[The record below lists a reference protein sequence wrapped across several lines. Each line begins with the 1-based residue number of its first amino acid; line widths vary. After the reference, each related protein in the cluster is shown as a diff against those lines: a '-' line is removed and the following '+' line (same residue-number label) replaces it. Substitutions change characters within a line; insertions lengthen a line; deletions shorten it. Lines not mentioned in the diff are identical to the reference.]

1 MCRLAFSQSR
11 RPPSLKPYGQGGRCL
26 GGSLLNQKRDW
37 GVCVLQ
43 GRLSVTEITTNVQCT
58 YRCTRSHVWYRGE
71 APQPETGRRTATRW
85 LLIRSYCTLRAT
97 KVALDCLYC
106 LLQRRRPN
114 GAGAAVFRPKGLFA
128 FSLLLS
134 LLFRGGLKA
143 VVYRGRRRK
152 HDGRVRS
159 SLYSKP
165 KRARFAELTV
175 LSPPDRKVSQGF
187 ESGLQRSLGLTHG
200 RGRCQ
205 RFGFPRIFGCEWR
218 VVRPTVGGCGV
229 L

>member
-1 MCRLAFSQSR
+1 M
-11 RPPSLKPYGQGGRCL
+11 
-26 GGSLLNQKRDW
+26 
-37 GVCVLQ
+37 Q
-43 GRLSVTEITTNVQCT
+43 GRLSVTEITTNVPCT
-58 YRCTRSHVWYRGE
+58 YRCTPSHVWYRGE
-71 APQPETGRRTATRW
+71 APQPETERRTATRW

-114 GAGAAVFRPKGLFA
+114 GAGPALFRPKGLFA

-134 LLFRGGLKA
+134 LLFRGGSKA

-159 SLYSKP
+159 LLYSKP
-165 KRARFAELTV
+165 KRARLAELTV
-175 LSPPDRKVSQGF
+175 LSPPDRKVSQGVRIWSATL
-187 ESGLQRSLGLTHG
+187 SGSDTWSRTRDGVSGSGFLGYSA
-200 RGRCQ
+200 
-205 RFGFPRIFGCEWR
+205 EWR

>member
-1 MCRLAFSQSR
+1 MTSSRLLNSVAWVVDDVQAGVFSESASSISKAVRSR
-11 RPPSLKPYGQGGRCL
+11 RALPRVVAFCTPRAL
-26 GGSLLNQKRDW
+26 GGLRVAGSTVSYGDNNK
-37 GVCVLQ
+37 
-43 GRLSVTEITTNVQCT
+43 CT
-58 YRCTRSHVWYRGE
+58 VYVPMHPRHVWYRGE

-205 RFGFPRIFGCEWR
+205 RFGLPRIFG
-218 VVRPTVGGCGV
+218 
-229 L
+229 

>member
-1 MCRLAFSQSR
+1 M
-11 RPPSLKPYGQGGRCL
+11 
-26 GGSLLNQKRDW
+26 
-37 GVCVLQ
+37 Q

-71 APQPETGRRTATRW
+71 TPQPETGRRTATRW

-200 RGRCQ
+200 RGRGTVSAV
-205 RFGFPRIFGCEWR
+205 RVSSDIRLSGGWFGPRS
-218 VVRPTVGGCGV
+218 VVAASYSGV
-229 L
+229 LPRRVGITTSKGCLVHH